1 MLYVEIAPRVNESDF
16 ISFRMIFILVSV
28 TFFVF
33 LLKVIYCKPM
43 KHQLGASPHEESSSR
58 NQPSLTYQGGFA
70 AKRITLSLVSG
81 ILKLRTFI

>member
-1 MLYVEIAPRVNESDF
+1 MLYIEIVPRINESDF

-33 LLKVIYCKPM
+33 LLKVIYYKPM

-58 NQPSLTYQGGFA
+58 NQPSLNLPRGF
-70 AKRITLSLVSG
+70 RH
-81 ILKLRTFI
+81 